1 VAKSMDEARALL
13 DRINETI
20 SEYDPVLKERARDIL
35 IAAAFDGSPLADVG
49 RAGAPHPSSPG
60 RREAGGGNGRS
71 IPTHPAA
78 ADGFAPLLQQ
88 WRPRKASE
96 RALLSAYYLAEVRGE
111 THMTSQ
117 AINGELKEHGLAV
130 SNITRAIDTNLRAR
144 PPLMRQTR
152 KLGRTRQARKEY
164 RMTSEGIEAVRA
176 RIEG

>member
-1 VAKSMDEARALL
+1 MDEAKALL
-13 DRINETI
+13 DRINATI

-35 IAAAFDGSPLADVG
+35 IATAFDGSPLADVG
-49 RAGAPHPSSPG
+49 RAAAPHPPAPT
-60 RREAGGGNGRS
+60 RRDASGANGRP

-96 RALLSAYYLAEVRGE
+96 RALLAAYYLAEVRGE